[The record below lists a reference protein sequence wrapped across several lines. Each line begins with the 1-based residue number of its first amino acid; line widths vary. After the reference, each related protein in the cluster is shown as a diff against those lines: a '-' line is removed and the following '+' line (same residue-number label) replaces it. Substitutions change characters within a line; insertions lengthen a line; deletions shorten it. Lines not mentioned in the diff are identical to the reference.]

1 MKHLFYD
8 DYSEGAHPAILEALS
23 KTNSKQQ
30 IGYGE
35 DEYTNNAVANIQK
48 SLNTDAAVHLVS
60 AGTQANFICLASM
73 LKPYEAVIAVDS
85 AHINVHEAGAVEAT
99 GHKILTVESKDGKL
113 KPKDIE
119 GVVAAHPDE
128 HMVVPK
134 VVFISQ
140 ATELGSLYTT
150 AEITQLTET
159 AHKHGLYLY
168 MDGARLGV
176 AVTSK
181 SSDLQLSD
189 IPKLGVDMFYI
200 GGTKNGALCGEAIVI
215 PNSQLQ
221 DHFRWYLKQYGAL
234 LAKGRLLGVQF
245 EALFDD
251 SQLWIEL
258 GKKTNEQAAR
268 LTDGLK
274 KLSVQFLQEPV
285 ANQLFI
291 VLPDTVIEKLKAD
304 YGFHVW
310 SKHNESESVIR
321 LVTSW
326 ATETQNVDELLADL
340 ANLLKG

>member
-8 DYSEGAHPAILEALS
+8 DYSEGAHPTILEALS
-23 KTNSKQQ
+23 KTNLEQQ

-35 DEYTNNAVANIQK
+35 DEYTKNAIVGIQK
-48 SLNTDAAVHLVS
+48 ALGVDSAVHLVS

-73 LKPYEAVIAVDS
+73 LKSYEAVIAASS

-99 GHKILTVESKDGKL
+99 GHKIIVVESEDGKL
-113 KPKDIE
+113 KPEDVE

-140 ATELGSLYTT
+140 ATELGSLYTK
-150 AEITQLTET
+150 AEITQLAET

-176 AVTSK
+176 AVTSQ
-181 SSDLQLSD
+181 SGDLQLSD
-189 IPKLGVDMFYI
+189 IPNLGVDMFYI

-245 EALFDD
+245 EALFGD

-258 GKKTNEQAAR
+258 GKKTNEQATR

-274 KLSVQFLQEPV
+274 KLKVQFMQEPA

-291 VLPDTVIEKLKAD
+291 ILPDTIIEKLKAN
-304 YGFHVW
+304 YGFHIW
-310 SKHNESESVIR
+310 SKQSESESVIR

-326 ATETQNVDELLADL
+326 ATEPQNVNELLTDL